1 MAAAVVD
8 HGGGEAW
15 LRGMVMWL
23 GGTIATRAGWG
34 GLYTAAEGVE
44 QQPTIAA
51 LHHAV
56 PQAREPYGSI
66 AKVVGFPATLRQAA
80 GTEEGLGDV
89 AIARLLNASV
99 ERAQREHQAFTP
111 GGRECRWVVSRRAA
125 R

>member
-8 HGGGEAW
+8 HGGGEAS
-15 LRGMVMWL
+15 LRGMVMSL
-23 GGTIATRAGWG
+23 GDPIATAAAWG
-34 GLYTAAEGVE
+34 GLYTATEGVE
-44 QQPTIAA
+44 QQATIAA

-99 ERAQREHQAFTP
+99 ERAQCEHQALTP
-111 GGRECRWVVSRRAA
+111 GRGECRRVASW
-125 R
+125 